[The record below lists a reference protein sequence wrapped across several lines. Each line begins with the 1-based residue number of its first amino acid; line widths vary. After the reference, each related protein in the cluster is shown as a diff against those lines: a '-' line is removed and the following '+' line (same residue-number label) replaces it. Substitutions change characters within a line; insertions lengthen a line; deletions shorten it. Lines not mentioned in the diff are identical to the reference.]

1 MEIND
6 KDKEIE
12 KATSFISMLLV
23 FILIFYSNES
33 MPYLFYSGPGE
44 IIYYLFC
51 ITGVYFLYHMI
62 FQGQRLN
69 VGSTFWVIIL
79 IISLFST
86 MLANQDFS
94 GGFGQI
100 ILAIVIGYM
109 FSHILTVTQFVGSY
123 VKVIT
128 LLATYSLLVTYTFKP
143 LIFHL
148 PAFIAPVIT
157 NEAGISFIDMRFA
170 VVLNQLDYLRNFG
183 IFREPGVYQCFLNF
197 ALIFELFFKKTK
209 ISVFTVMILCLSIVT
224 TFSTPGY
231 ITAMIVLGVY
241 FFETKDRES
250 QIAQAN
256 KKKIAWFVSI
266 LAASGFI
273 FYFMSDNFSYMF
285 TNTVEKLTEKESS
298 YQGRMVAILANF
310 SFWLE
315 HPIFGGG
322 INAFSIIKSQMEKSF
337 AFSTTHNTST
347 IGALFS
353 TLGAIFSLI
362 FIMGLYNLFRQ
373 SHLSKIGAFMIF
385 LAVMLTINTQLLNY
399 NEILYVLVAFGISK
413 VKL

>member
-12 KATSFISMLLV
+12 NTISFISMLLV

-51 ITGVYFLYHMI
+51 ITGIYFLYRII
-62 FQGQRLN
+62 FKGQRLN

-109 FSHILTVTQFVGSY
+109 FSHILTVTQFVGLY

-148 PAFIAPVIT
+148 PAFIAPVVT

-256 KKKIAWFVSI
+256 KKRIAWFVSI
-266 LAASGFI
+266 LTASGFI
-273 FYFMSDNFSYMF
+273 FYFMNDNFSYMF

-362 FIMGLYNLFRQ
+362 FIMGIYNLFRQ
-373 SHLSKIGAFMIF
+373 SRLSKIGAFMIF